1 MSEQFISAKR
11 GITGDGKTVLSPI
24 WIGIDG
30 GQITYVGE
38 RKPEAAN
45 DQNTTSMGD
54 CTLTPGLFNLHD
66 HVNRKALRD
75 EPSGLPLNVRSKTF
89 MAQPYQYML
98 LHGVRNVKNMLG
110 EGITF
115 IRDFGLGEYTAINLK
130 RGIKEGLVPGPEM
143 MVCGLDIC
151 MTGGHCH
158 AAALEVDGPAEM
170 MKAVRA
176 QIRAGA
182 DFIKFMASGGLENF
196 PREDPKYPEFTVEEL
211 RAGIEVA
218 HDAGVKTAAHAY
230 PKAAIMRILSAG
242 IDCVEHG
249 VQLDDECIE
258 IMAKKNIPLVP
269 TMTGVK
275 GSYFIKPI
283 TEEKQRSIPLLEKRI
298 WGPHA
303 VSVRKAV
310 QAGLLVG
317 TGTDSYGRLSD
328 EIRSIAAAAEL
339 SPVQAIAHATSISA
353 KIVNR
358 PELGLLEEGKHAN
371 IAAFPGNLTES
382 LDTIDHV
389 SQLWLHGKAML

>member
-1 MSEQFISAKR
+1 M
-11 GITGDGKTVLSPI
+11 
-24 WIGIDG
+24 
-30 GQITYVGE
+30 
-38 RKPEAAN
+38 
-45 DQNTTSMGD
+45 
-54 CTLTPGLFNLHD
+54 
-66 HVNRKALRD
+66 
-75 EPSGLPLNVRSKTF
+75 
-89 MAQPYQYML
+89 
-98 LHGVRNVKNMLG
+98 
-110 EGITF
+110 
-115 IRDFGLGEYTAINLK
+115 K

-249 VQLDDECIE
+249 V
-258 IMAKKNIPLVP
+258 
-269 TMTGVK
+269 K

-371 IAAFPGNLTES
+371 IAAFPGDLTES